1 MASNV
6 NLAPV
11 AKLQFNQNG
20 VPLSGGLLFTY
31 AAGTMNKQAT
41 YTDSTGVTPNTNPI
55 VLDANGQCGCW
66 MQQGLAYKLILSPS
80 TDTDPPTNPYW
91 TVDNIH
97 GVNDL
102 VSTYGVDTGVANAY
116 AVSLNPAPAALE
128 DGQVVLF
135 QAANTNTAAST
146 LNLNGLGAKP
156 LLSGGAALGPGVIVA
171 GGVYEV
177 VYNAAM
183 ASYLLVAQSE
193 GAMQATSG
201 PGATPF
207 ALRNR
212 IINGAMA
219 VDQRNSGSAQ
229 TITAGA
235 ALAYTVDRW
244 WAACTGAN
252 VTGQQVAGPTGTPY
266 VYQFTGAASVT
277 GIQFGQRIEAYNS
290 ADMAGSEAVLSV
302 ALANSL
308 LTSVTW
314 AAYYANTTDSFG
326 TLASPT
332 KTQIATG
339 TFTVNSTLTRYQVPI
354 AIPAAATTGIE
365 IVFSVGAQTSGTWQV
380 GTVQI
385 ESVGNNTTNP
395 TATPFER
402 RPYGM
407 ELALCQR
414 YYEVVS
420 ATLGSTTDPGYYF
433 FNRVTKR
440 VIPTITWSASPGT
453 LTVLAYDQNA
463 WNGFSNITRT
473 GISMY
478 LSAEL

>member
-1 MASNV
+1 MTIIN
-6 NLAPV
+6 
-11 AKLQFNQNG
+11 
-20 VPLSGGLLFTY
+20 PLPY
-31 AAGTMNKQAT
+31 N
-41 YTDSTGVTPNTNPI
+41 I
-55 VLDANGQCGCW
+55 ANGQAIDATPVIADLN
-66 MQQGLAYKLILSPS
+66 QIVS
-80 TDTDPPTNPYW
+80 D
-91 TVDNIH
+91 
-97 GVNDL
+97 VN
-102 VSTYGVDTGVANAY
+102 ANA
-116 AVSLNPAPAALE
+116 AGLSQSNTFASGAT
-128 DGQVVLF
+128 F
-135 QAANTNTAAST
+135 QST
-146 LNLNGLGAKP
+146 LSAATP
-156 LLSGGAALGPGVIVA
+156 ATSGTTQVPQ
-171 GGVYEV
+171 
-177 VYNAAM
+177 
-183 ASYLLVAQSE
+183 AQQLANDSLPIH
-193 GAMQATSG
+193 ATSG

-219 VDQRNSGSAQ
+219 VDQRNAGAAQ

-314 AAYYANTTDSFG
+314 TAYYANSADSFG

-339 TFTVNSTLTRYQVPI
+339 TFTVNGTLTRYQIPI
-354 AIPAAATTGIE
+354 AIPSAATTGIE

-380 GTVQI
+380 GTAQM
-385 ESVGNNTTNP
+385 ESVGSNTTNP

-402 RPYGM
+402 SDI
-407 ELALCQR
+407 ALEIARCYR
-414 YYEVVS
+414 YRQNITANARFPASAANQYLNASTNWSLMRAIPSTTLINTLTSANVSSYALSNINITGARFEIVS
-420 ATLGSTTDPGYYF
+420 AAAGDTYV
-433 FNRVTKR
+433 FNA
-440 VIPTITWSASPGT
+440 IYALDS
-453 LTVLAYDQNA
+453 
-463 WNGFSNITRT
+463 
-473 GISMY
+473 
-478 LSAEL
+478 EL

>member
-1 MASNV
+1 MAIISPLTYTIANGQAVDAVPLMADLNQIVSNV
-6 NLAPV
+6 NA
-11 AKLQFNQNG
+11 N
-20 VPLSGGLLFTY
+20 
-31 AAGTMNKQAT
+31 AAGLSQSNTFASGTTQNFGSAT
-41 YTDSTGVTPNTNPI
+41 T
-55 VLDANGQCGCW
+55 
-66 MQQGLAYKLILSPS
+66 
-80 TDTDPPTNPYW
+80 
-91 TVDNIH
+91 
-97 GVNDL
+97 L
-102 VSTYGVDTGVANAY
+102 VSG
-116 AVSLNPAPAALE
+116 
-128 DGQVVLF
+128 
-135 QAANTNTAAST
+135 AASGT
-146 LNLNGLGAKP
+146 
-156 LLSGGAALGPGVIVA
+156 
-171 GGVYEV
+171 
-177 VYNAAM
+177 
-183 ASYLLVAQSE
+183 AQPVQAQQLANDSLPIH
-193 GAMQATSG
+193 ATSG

-219 VDQRNSGSAQ
+219 VDQRNAGAAQ

-235 ALAYTVDRW
+235 ELAYTVDRW

-302 ALANSL
+302 AVANSL
-308 LTSVTW
+308 LTTVTW
-314 AAYYANTTDSFG
+314 TAYYANSAGSFG

-339 TFTVNSTLTRYQVPI
+339 TLTVNSTLTRYQVPI

-380 GTVQI
+380 GTAQM
-385 ESVGNNTTNP
+385 ESVGSNTTNP

-414 YYEVVS
+414 YYEIVGG
-420 ATLGSTTDPGYYF
+420 TLGTVSDPGYYF
-433 FNRVTKR
+433 SYRVSKRVT
-440 VIPTITWSASPGT
+440 PSITWSVTPGT
-453 LTVLAYDQNA
+453 LTVLISDVSQ
-463 WNGFSNITRT
+463 WNGFSTITRT
-473 GISMY
+473 G
-478 LSAEL
+478 LTLTASAEL

>member
-1 MASNV
+1 MPIINPLTYNIANGQAVDAVPLMADLNQIVSNV
-6 NLAPV
+6 NA
-11 AKLQFNQNG
+11 N
-20 VPLSGGLLFTY
+20 
-31 AAGTMNKQAT
+31 AAGLSQSNTFASGTTQNFGSAT
-41 YTDSTGVTPNTNPI
+41 T
-55 VLDANGQCGCW
+55 
-66 MQQGLAYKLILSPS
+66 
-80 TDTDPPTNPYW
+80 
-91 TVDNIH
+91 
-97 GVNDL
+97 L
-102 VSTYGVDTGVANAY
+102 VSG
-116 AVSLNPAPAALE
+116 
-128 DGQVVLF
+128 
-135 QAANTNTAAST
+135 AASGT
-146 LNLNGLGAKP
+146 
-156 LLSGGAALGPGVIVA
+156 
-171 GGVYEV
+171 
-177 VYNAAM
+177 
-183 ASYLLVAQSE
+183 AQPVQAQQLANDSLPIH
-193 GAMQATSG
+193 ATSG

-314 AAYYANTTDSFG
+314 AAYYANTPDSFG

-339 TFTVNSTLTRYQVPI
+339 TFTVNGTLTRYQTPI
-354 AIPAAATTGIE
+354 AIPSAATTGIE

-395 TATPFER
+395 TVTPFEH
-402 RPYGM
+402 RPIGM

-414 YYEVVS
+414 YYQIVDVS
-420 ATLGSTTDPGYYF
+420 LRTNASGASQLYSNPVPYNTYMRAT
-433 FNRVTKR
+433 
-440 VIPTITWSASPGT
+440 PTVGALISSEATSNANSIGIQSAFTMGARFQITSAAAGDCYALSYQYP
-453 LTVLAYDQNA
+453 
-463 WNGFSNITRT
+463 
-473 GISMY
+473 